1 MSTTNDPKRFLGLG
15 QTECA
20 MRKRVRLPPLIWR
33 LQPKQRPEHVWKL
46 LTGPLV
52 KLESHLPRLGGE
64 SGIET
69 CKAQRPSAVGSF
81 GCVFMSKRRK
91 RAALGGTQ
99 QRPEHPSENCSTGPY
114 GMVSQGKR
122 LFACPER
129 DRYPQGPL
137 CQRSQTVRGSTQDRV
152 HSSASGFDS
161 RR

>member
-1 MSTTNDPKRFLGLG
+1 MSHWLYSFTGSNP
-15 QTECA
+15 
-20 MRKRVRLPPLIWR
+20 VVLIVTFGTR
-33 LQPKQRPEHVWKL
+33 S
-46 LTGPLV
+46 GPLV

-91 RAALGGTQ
+91 RAA
-99 QRPEHPSENCSTGPY
+99 PEARSSDLSTRLKTAQLGPY

-137 CQRSQTVRGSTQDRV
+137 CQRSQTVRGSTQARV